1 MRRPPSFTLAAAL
14 AVLAV
19 AVACLADPD
28 PRGGGLTPA
37 GSAGRDDGPVPDPD
51 GAGEVE
57 TTAATPSAR

>member
-1 MRRPPSFTLAAAL
+1 MRPNRTPSTLLAFAL

-51 GAGEVE
+51 GAGEV
-57 TTAATPSAR
+57 AAQVAEC